1 MEKQVRDKN
10 EFINFIKGITEKSTA
25 NIMFNS
31 EKLKA
36 FFQVRE
42 KKKTRCLL
50 LPLLFNILP
59 KFLLGHL
66 VMRTKRHSDGKK
78 EVKPPVFPDDIT

>member
-1 MEKQVRDKN
+1 MEKQIRDKN

-42 KKKTRCLL
+42 KKKQDVCSYHFYLTFYQSFCW
-50 LPLLFNILP
+50 
-59 KFLLGHL
+59 G
-66 VMRTKRHSDGKK
+66 TWS
-78 EVKPPVFPDDIT
+78 